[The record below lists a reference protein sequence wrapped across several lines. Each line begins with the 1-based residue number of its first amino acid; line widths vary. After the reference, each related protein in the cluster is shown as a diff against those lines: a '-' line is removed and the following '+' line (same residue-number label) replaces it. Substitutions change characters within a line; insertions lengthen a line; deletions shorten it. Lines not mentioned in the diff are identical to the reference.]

1 MNQIK
6 KIRINKDR
14 VAVLVKSV
22 VIIFGIALTI
32 FSGLN
37 ASSYLAILGVAVI
50 VFGALLLY
58 VTPTKHVP
66 LKLLNATAYAMG
78 ANLERVI
85 SELNLTEKGVYL
97 PPKNLENIESSL
109 IFIPE
114 AFKTMS
120 TTLEETNE
128 KPLTNKKTGVFFVP
142 PGSALSRLFEE
153 ELGFSFTKTD
163 LNQLQ
168 NKLPK
173 IIVEDM
179 ELAESAEIQ
188 TQGNIVTL
196 EITGS
201 ILDEICR
208 ETDSQPKTHM
218 QVGCLLSSA
227 IACALAKSSGE
238 PITIQ
243 NETRNQETKTTRIEY
258 QILSSAEWDLLESIL
273 YSSESRALEGK
284 ATQLSFLALSEGCLN
299 YKKIKRGINRDYGL
313 NILEIE
319 FDPMAIKYLEENGD
333 VFILADIENPQFTYD
348 KIKGYDF
355 KADLL
360 IKFEEFVEICKIT
373 NDSSSL
379 SEFNAKTFNLRSSTN
394 LKYGDLA
401 GYVAKSG
408 FSTIEDWLKTLKA
421 DEIPECLTGYYKLF
435 YLYHIQYA
443 NKQMLER

>member
-1 MNQIK
+1 
-6 KIRINKDR
+6 
-14 VAVLVKSV
+14 
-22 VIIFGIALTI
+22 
-32 FSGLN
+32 
-37 ASSYLAILGVAVI
+37 
-50 VFGALLLY
+50 
-58 VTPTKHVP
+58 
-66 LKLLNATAYAMG
+66 
-78 ANLERVI
+78 
-85 SELNLTEKGVYL
+85 
-97 PPKNLENIESSL
+97 
-109 IFIPE
+109 
-114 AFKTMS
+114 
-120 TTLEETNE
+120 
-128 KPLTNKKTGVFFVP
+128 
-142 PGSALSRLFEE
+142 
-153 ELGFSFTKTD
+153 
-163 LNQLQ
+163 
-168 NKLPK
+168 
-173 IIVEDM
+173 
-179 ELAESAEIQ
+179 
-188 TQGNIVTL
+188 
-196 EITGS
+196 
-201 ILDEICR
+201 
-208 ETDSQPKTHM
+208 
-218 QVGCLLSSA
+218 
-227 IACALAKSSGE
+227 
-238 PITIQ
+238 
-243 NETRNQETKTTRIEY
+243 
-258 QILSSAEWDLLESIL
+258 
-273 YSSESRALEGK
+273 
-284 ATQLSFLALSEGCLN
+284 LN